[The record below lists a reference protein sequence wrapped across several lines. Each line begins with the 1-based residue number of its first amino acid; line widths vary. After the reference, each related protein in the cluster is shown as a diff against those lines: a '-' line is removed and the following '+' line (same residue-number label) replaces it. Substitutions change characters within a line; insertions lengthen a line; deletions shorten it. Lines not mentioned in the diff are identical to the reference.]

1 MGNFEGIW
9 SEPILGHDSSS
20 NVKLADCYMKSKDQ
34 NKILRRFRNEEFN
47 VLVATS
53 VVEEGLDVKKCN
65 VVIRFDGLNNYRA
78 YVQSKGRARA
88 KDSKFIVLAEKKECN
103 DIQRNLAVRF
113 SLPFKFRLLLIKAFD

>member
-1 MGNFEGIW
+1 M
-9 SEPILGHDSSS
+9 
-20 NVKLADCYMKSKDQ
+20 
-34 NKILRRFRNEEFN
+34 
-47 VLVATS
+47 VATS

-88 KDSKFIVLAEKKECN
+88 KDSKFIVLAEKNECN